1 MVSRRTALSHLAVV
15 TGTVG
20 LSGCSRLL
28 DPATG
33 PGVDGLSA
41 NPRSDR
47 LPDRQFAQ
55 NEYLPTD
62 DVGNHLQARYRRIL
76 LLDLQREPSVEDA
89 RTVEQAMRTL
99 EAAYNWHHEGLFHT
113 LAWGTNYFE
122 RIGELSRVPIDPP
135 QVLSR
140 TDDPDL
146 QSFDAALVLE
156 SDLPSHLAAAES
168 ALFGSRKRLGGESVD
183 HRLGDVFRVRGRRTG
198 FLGEGLPAEH
208 ADAEG
213 VPGDALTGDEQM
225 FMGFFSGRNRTQP
238 REESVA
244 IPNGRFVDGTT
255 MHLSRL
261 TVNLRDWY
269 GTLDEN
275 ERIARMFSPE
285 FTEDDV
291 AKFTDDVP
299 FSNQVREHAR
309 DHDVVGHHEKVA
321 QVRRDDTDEPLVLR
335 RDFNTVDGGKPGVH
349 FVTFQRK
356 LDHFRRTRKAMNGW
370 YVRDDSP
377 DITDREHNGILNFI
391 RVTSRANFYVP
402 ARNDRS
408 FPLL

>member
-1 MVSRRTALSHLAVV
+1 MVSRRTALTRLAAV
-15 TGTVG
+15 TGAAG

-33 PGVDGLSA
+33 PGVDGLAA
-41 NPRSDR
+41 NPRGDR

-55 NEYLPTD
+55 AESLPTD
-62 DVGNHLQARYRRIL
+62 GSGNDLQARYRRIL
-76 LLDLQREPSVEDA
+76 LMDLQREPSVEDA
-89 RTVEQAMRTL
+89 RTVERAMRTL
-99 EAAYNWHHEGLFHT
+99 EAAYDWHHEGLFHT

-140 TDDPDL
+140 TDKPEL

-156 SDLPSHLAAAES
+156 SDLPSHLAAAEN
-168 ALFGSRKRLGGESVD
+168 ALFGSRTRLEGESVD
-183 HRLGDVFRVRGRRTG
+183 HRLDDVFRIRGRRTG

-213 VPGDALTGDEQM
+213 VPGDALSGDEQM
-225 FMGFFSGRNRTQP
+225 FMGFFSGRKRTQP
-238 REESVA
+238 AESSVA
-244 IPNGRFVDGTT
+244 IPDGRFADGTT

-269 GTLDEN
+269 GTLDEH
-275 ERIARMFSPE
+275 ERIQRMFSPE
-285 FTEDDV
+285 FSAEDV
-291 AKFTDDVP
+291 ANLTDDVP
-299 FSNQVREHAR
+299 FSNRVREHAR

-349 FVTFQRK
+349 FVAFQRK
-356 LDHFRRTRKAMNGW
+356 LDDFRRTRKAMNGW
-370 YVRDDSP
+370 YVRDDSEA
-377 DITDREHNGILNFI
+377 ITDREHNGILNFV
-391 RVTSRANFYVP
+391 RVASRANFYVP